1 MFSVA
6 IGCVHQ
12 TRDMFLLF
20 HTRYGS
26 ILLQLFVS
34 VRKVMAELHGSYFMC
49 ESLRRHA
56 GVQHASD
63 KMRSAGLVFA
73 GRQTSIRVCRSCT
86 WSLIATTQESESHAH
101 VRTN

>member
-26 ILLQLFVS
+26 ILLQLFVKVTNSFAQRAKLFVS
-34 VRKVMAELHGSYFMC
+34 VRKAMAELHGSYFML
-49 ESLRRHA
+49 SLY
-56 GVQHASD
+56 V
-63 KMRSAGLVFA
+63 V
-73 GRQTSIRVCRSCT
+73 
-86 WSLIATTQESESHAH
+86 TQESNT
-101 VRTN
+101 RPIRCN